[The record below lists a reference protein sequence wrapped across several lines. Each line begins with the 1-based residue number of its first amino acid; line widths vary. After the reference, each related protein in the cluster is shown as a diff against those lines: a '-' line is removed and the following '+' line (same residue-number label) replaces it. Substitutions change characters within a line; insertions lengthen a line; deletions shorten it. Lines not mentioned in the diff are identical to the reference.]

1 MLTHRQL
8 KRTLVALLFGAALP
22 LPASGQGGDV
32 QRVDLSIGRSL
43 PITETVAVTRVSIA
57 DPEIADV
64 VVIGPREIVINAK
77 TAGETDAILWLA
89 DGRRRHLRV
98 FVRSAPDRMQIAIYV
113 KMAEVR
119 RDVLRQF
126 GVSALYEER
135 GVRAGTGR
143 FRTTDVFDQ
152 SGNISIGPDAGFVT
166 VLTDF
171 GTKNLLAII
180 EAEEQNGRART
191 LAEPNIM
198 ASNREEATFLAG
210 GELPIPVL
218 QGGDLASQR
227 VTIIYKEFGV
237 RLRFV
242 GEIVSDSLIKLTVNP
257 EVSSLDFGNGIN
269 FSGFQIPAFRTRR
282 VTTTVDVRRDQAMII
297 SGLFNSERERVR
309 TGIPILQEIPILGNL
324 FSSTRWQNNDSE
336 LLVVVRPVLIDPYS
350 PRVQDVLR
358 MKPDTALPAAPAI
371 RERLQDPNMPH
382 GGPIPPWQH

>member
-1 MLTHRQL
+1 MLIGL
-8 KRTLVALLFGAALP
+8 MLVAVLP
-22 LPASGQGGDV
+22 LAVGAQTGDIS
-32 QRVDLSIGRSL
+32 RVDLSIGRSL
-43 PITETVAVTRVSIA
+43 PITESVPITRVSIA

-64 VVIGPREIVINAK
+64 VVIGTREIVINAK

-126 GVSALYEER
+126 GVSALYEDR
-135 GVRAGTGR
+135 GVRVGSGR
-143 FRTTDVFDQ
+143 FRTTDVLDQ
-152 SGNISIGPDAGFVT
+152 SGNVSIGSDAGFVT

-171 GTKNLLAII
+171 GTKNLLAIL

-242 GEIVSDSLIKLTVNP
+242 GEIVSDSLIKLTVSP

-282 VTTTVDVRRDQAMII
+282 VTTTVDVRRDQAMVI
-297 SGLFNSERERVR
+297 SGLLSSERERVR
-309 TGIPILQEIPILGNL
+309 TGIPLLQGIPIIGNL
-324 FSSTRWQNNDSE
+324 FSSTRWQTNDSE
-336 LLVVVRPVLIDPYS
+336 LLVVVRPVLIDPYA

-358 MKPDTALPAAPAI
+358 LKPDTTLPAAPAI
-371 RERLQDPNMPH
+371 EPRLQNPNMPH